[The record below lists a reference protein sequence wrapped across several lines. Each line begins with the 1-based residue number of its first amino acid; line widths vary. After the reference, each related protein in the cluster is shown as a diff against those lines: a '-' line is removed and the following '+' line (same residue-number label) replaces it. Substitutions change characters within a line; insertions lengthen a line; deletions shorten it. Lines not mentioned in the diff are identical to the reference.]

1 MSFGKRFVDGLIET
15 SEQLGQGFASAADQH
30 GQAIMS
36 VGGGGDTTDRAEYAD
51 GDFAVADYVRDVG
64 QGQGNDS
71 GVLGDDLLAYAAGS
85 ITGGRF
91 VATFQGSNSSMR
103 VMG

>member
-1 MSFGKRFVDGLIET
+1 VDTYNEEFRNGSTGIDFVGIDVFGKRFVDGLIET

-51 GDFAVADYVRDVG
+51 GDFAVAD
-64 QGQGNDS
+64 
-71 GVLGDDLLAYAAGS
+71 
-85 ITGGRF
+85 
-91 VATFQGSNSSMR
+91 
-103 VMG
+103 